1 MYTYFVT
8 YSMEDNV
15 KKIILLLTL
24 CLTITFLVGCSCEKK
39 EKNGGNDLM
48 PVKDLYTSDSK
59 LVYDNAGIFKLVF
72 EFKNDEVTSC
82 EHYYEY
88 ESEEDAKKHYEE
100 DKENLKDNATI
111 KNITLNGKYV
121 IYTISDT
128 EWAGLK
134 REDVEKKYSYLIPV
148 YE

>member
-1 MYTYFVT
+1 M
-8 YSMEDNV
+8 

-39 EKNGGNDLM
+39 ETNGGNDLM

-72 EFKNDEVTSC
+72 KFKNNEVTSC

-88 ESEEDAKKHYEE
+88 KSEEDAKKHYEE

>member
-39 EKNGGNDLM
+39 ETNGGNDLM

-88 ESEEDAKKHYEE
+88 ESEEDAKP
-100 DKENLKDNATI
+100 LVGL
-111 KNITLNGKYV
+111 ITLGVLGGGGYWG
-121 IYTISDT
+121 Y
-128 EWAGLK
+128 
-134 REDVEKKYSYLIPV
+134 KKYHNKS
-148 YE
+148 